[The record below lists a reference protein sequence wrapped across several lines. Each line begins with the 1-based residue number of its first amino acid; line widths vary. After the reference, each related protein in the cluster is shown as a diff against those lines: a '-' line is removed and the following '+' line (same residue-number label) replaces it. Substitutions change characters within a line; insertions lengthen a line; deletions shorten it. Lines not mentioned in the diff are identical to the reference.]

1 LTTNLDRLLE
11 PFWLSRT
18 MRHESV
24 MFVAEAGSTAHAN
37 LLFRP
42 DKILAVNDASEAIS
56 YDGEADYRIDSET
69 RRIIRPPWSRMTCV
83 SPETMRATDGAVRHN
98 WMVAVTYTHDGDRW
112 QGFVPANASPQLPLV
127 SRKLERC
134 DPLTICLTGDS
145 ISEGYDASGFHQLRP
160 DQPPFGP
167 LVAAG
172 LGERSGANIQ
182 FHNFATAGW
191 TTEDALWDTE
201 RITLAKPD
209 LVMVAFGMNDASYAT
224 ADEYIVNVSNLLTR
238 IRADV
243 PHVEFVLVSPMLPT
257 PECDW
262 LVHSR
267 FGEYRDALA
276 GLTREGVALAD
287 VTTLW
292 TELVAR
298 KDPHHL
304 SGNGSNHPNDF
315 GHRIYAQTILTAL
328 GYGSPIRPH

>member
-1 LTTNLDRLLE
+1 MNTLDRLLE

-18 MRHESV
+18 MHHESV
-24 MFVAEAGSTAHAN
+24 MFVAAAGAAAHAN

-42 DKILAVNDASEAIS
+42 DRILAVNDASDVIS
-56 YDGEADYRIDSET
+56 YEEAADYRIDSEA
-69 RRIIRPPWSRMTCV
+69 RQIIRPPWSRMTCV
-83 SPETMRATDGAVRHN
+83 SPETTRAADGAVRHN
-98 WMVAVTYTHDGDRW
+98 WMVAVSYTHDGDRW
-112 QGFVPANASPQLPLV
+112 NGFVPENAAAQLSRV
-127 SRKLERC
+127 SRRLERC

-145 ISEGYDASGFHQLRP
+145 ISEGYDASGFHHLRP
-160 DQPPFGP
+160 EQPPFGS

-172 LGERSGANIQ
+172 LSERSGASIQ

-209 LVMVAFGMNDASYAT
+209 LVMVAFGMNDASYAGV
-224 ADEYIVNVSNLLTR
+224 DEYIANVSSLLTR

-243 PHVEFVLVSPMLPT
+243 RHVEFVVISPMLPT

-262 LVHSR
+262 LVHAR

-276 GLTREGVALAD
+276 ALSCEGVALAD

-292 TELVAR
+292 TELAAR

-315 GHRIYAQTILTAL
+315 GHRIYAQTILTTL
-328 GYGSPIRPH
+328 GYGSRVRSE

>member
-1 LTTNLDRLLE
+1 MHR
-11 PFWLSRT
+11 
-18 MRHESV
+18 ESV
-24 MFVAEAGSTAHAN
+24 MFVAAAGTTAHAT

-42 DKILAVNDASEAIS
+42 DEILTVNDASEAIS
-56 YDGEADYRIDSET
+56 YDDEADYRIDAET

-83 SPETMRATDGAVRHN
+83 SPETMRAAEGAVRHH
-98 WMVAVTYTHDGDRW
+98 WMVVVSYTHDRDHW
-112 QGFVPANASPQLPLV
+112 QRFVPGNAAAQLPRV

-145 ISEGYDASGFHQLRP
+145 IAEGYDASGFHHLRP
-160 DQPPFGP
+160 DQPPFGS
-167 LVAAG
+167 LVAAA

-191 TTEDALWDTE
+191 TTEDALWDTA
-201 RITLAKPD
+201 RIAASKPD
-209 LVMVAFGMNDASYAT
+209 LVIVAFGMNDASYAG
-224 ADEYIVNVSNLLTR
+224 ADEYMANVSSLLTR
-238 IRADV
+238 IRGDV
-243 PHVEFVLVSPMLPT
+243 PHAEFVVVSPMLPT
-257 PECDW
+257 PECHW
-262 LVHSR
+262 VVHSR

-276 GLTREGVALAD
+276 ALTGEGVALAD

-315 GHRIYAQTILTAL
+315 GHRVYAQTILTTL
-328 GYGSPIRPH
+328 GYGSPVRRH